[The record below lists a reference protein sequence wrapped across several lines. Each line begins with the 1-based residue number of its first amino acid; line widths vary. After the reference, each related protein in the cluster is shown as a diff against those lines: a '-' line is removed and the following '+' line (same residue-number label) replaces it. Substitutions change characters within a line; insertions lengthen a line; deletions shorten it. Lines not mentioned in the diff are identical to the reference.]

1 MKKREGV
8 QSQCT
13 WEVGTRRIAY
23 RFGVRVSSRR
33 LVVDQ
38 PNFVAAKLEALC
50 LEKDR
55 EKL

>member
-13 WEVGTRRIAY
+13 WEAGTRRIAS
-23 RFGVRVSSRR
+23 GLVPGG
-33 LVVDQ
+33 VVDQ

-50 LEKDR
+50 LAKDR